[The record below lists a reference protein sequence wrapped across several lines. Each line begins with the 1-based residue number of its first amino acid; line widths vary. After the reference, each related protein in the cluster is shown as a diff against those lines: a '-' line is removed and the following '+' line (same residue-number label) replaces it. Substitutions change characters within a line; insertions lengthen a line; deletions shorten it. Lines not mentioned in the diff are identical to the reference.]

1 MLISELLP
9 MVGGIR
15 EVVDITPEAADLL
28 RQLRLPEGLRHERYD
43 LATAE
48 KLELGP
54 GSLLVALLGSET
66 PEHTDPDDL
75 APVLRRMRPRA
86 HALMLTASPASEL
99 PRPQLLELLVD
110 SCCQL
115 VAAAPIDEAN
125 RHGVRCA
132 LLIERVNALA
142 PPDADPTDFRS
153 EDDGRRVPDD
163 EPLDELRAALRI
175 ANERLLGDKSLWPQR
190 RVVELGRRVADL
202 DRELA
207 ERGRLLAER
216 EAQIAKLKR
225 QAAEHG
231 EQLRESERQLARV
244 GRWLAALQS
253 SLTFQTGQVVVEGV
267 RHPAKA
273 VVTVPVGFARLWRAR
288 RARREAARNQP
299 PARPARPATQVVPI
313 ALPSASPNSERAAP
327 ELLTITAP
335 AALHVP
341 RRLAESGLV
350 GYENSAMAC
359 FLAVLDV
366 AGPGAVLD
374 IGANVG
380 LYAGLASALTSRPVW
395 AFEPAPELVEVAR
408 RFAVDNGL
416 DYTIE
421 ALALGAEN
429 GSATFYLSSASDT
442 SHSLAAGF
450 RKSSAHIKV
459 PVETLDSYV
468 ARTGAAPAIM
478 KVDTETTEPDVLAGA
493 ATTIAKHRPWIFCEV
508 LAGRVETRLTEV
520 LSPFGYHWF
529 QITSEVPYPE
539 RDRIVGDRTYEHL
552 MWLFVPDL
560 PDERFWAAVRSRTA
574 ELAQCTVERTAGLR
588 VQVRS

>member
-1 MLISELLP
+1 MFISELLP

-15 EVVDITPEAADLL
+15 EVVDVTPEPADLL

-75 APVLRRMRPRA
+75 APVLRRMQPRA
-86 HALMLTASPASEL
+86 HALMLTASPATEL
-99 PRPQLLELLVD
+99 PRPQLLDLLVD
-110 SCCQL
+110 GCCQL
-115 VAAAPIDEAN
+115 VAAAPIDEAD
-125 RHGVRCA
+125 RHGVRSA
-132 LLIERVNALA
+132 LLIERVDALA
-142 PPDADPTDFRS
+142 PPHAYPTDFRS
-153 EDDGRRVPDD
+153 EDHGRRTPDD
-163 EPLDELRAALRI
+163 EPLDELRATLRT
-175 ANERLLGDKSLWPQR
+175 ANERLLGDLSLWPQR
-190 RVVELGRRVADL
+190 RVVELGRRVGEL

-207 ERGRLLAER
+207 ERDSLLAER
-216 EAQIAKLKR
+216 EARIAKLER
-225 QAAEHG
+225 LAAER
-231 EQLRESERQLARV
+231 EERLRESDRQLARV

-253 SLTFQTGQVVVEGV
+253 STTFQTGQLVVEGF
-267 RHPAKA
+267 RNPAKA
-273 VVTVPVGFARLWRAR
+273 VLTVPVGFARLWRAR
-288 RARREAARNQP
+288 REAARARP
-299 PARPARPATQVVPI
+299 PAKPARPATQVVPI
-313 ALPSASPNSERAAP
+313 ALPSASPDSGRVAP

-335 AALHVP
+335 AAMHVP
-341 RRLAESGLV
+341 RRLAKSGLV

-429 GSATFYLSSASDT
+429 GSATFYLSSTSDT

-450 RKSSAHIKV
+450 RKSSAHIQV

-468 ARTGAAPAIM
+468 ARTGAVPAIM

-493 ATTIAKHRPWIFCEV
+493 AETIAKHRPWIFCEV
-508 LAGRVETRLTEV
+508 LAGRVEARLTDV
-520 LSPFGYHWF
+520 LTPFGYHWF
-529 QITSEVPYPE
+529 QITSEVPYLE
-539 RDRIVGDRTYEHL
+539 RDRIVGDRTHEDL
-552 MWLFVPDL
+552 MWLFAPDL

-574 ELAQCTVERTAGLR
+574 ELAQCTVERAEGLH
-588 VQVRS
+588 VQVPS